1 MSKPIKVAL
10 SAVAAM
16 ALASGLVATWPQT
29 ARAQGI
35 IEEWDS
41 IKAPPPPVDK
51 IKPVQIDV
59 KKTALLSLDWNKRT
73 CTAERRVRCFKVL
86 PKIEKLLAEARSR
99 NMVVV
104 HGLAGSMKASDIV
117 DSVAPKGDE
126 PVITGKG
133 DKFTGSDLEKMLKD
147 KGIDAV
153 IIVGTS
159 ANSAVMYTAFGA
171 VVRGFKAIV
180 PIDGMPADTAYQ
192 EQFAIYQI
200 AYGSR
205 LNEKAVL
212 TRTDLLKF

>member
-1 MSKPIKVAL
+1 MGKLIEVAL
-10 SAVAAM
+10 PAVAAATL
-16 ALASGLVATWPQT
+16 ALGPLAAWPG
-29 ARAQGI
+29 AVRAQSI

-51 IKPVQIDV
+51 IKPVQIDPQ
-59 KKTALLSLDWNKRT
+59 KTALLSLDWNRNT
-73 CTAERRVRCFKVL
+73 CTADKRVRCFKTI

-104 HGLAGSMKASDIV
+104 HGLAGSMKASDIL

-126 PVITGKG
+126 PIVTGKG

-147 KGIDAV
+147 KGVDTV

-171 VVRGFKAIV
+171 AVRGFRPIV

-192 EQFAIYQI
+192 EQFAIWQI
-200 AYGSR
+200 ANGSQ
-205 LNEKAVL
+205 LNSTAVL
-212 TRTDLLKF
+212 TRTDLIKF

>member
-1 MSKPIKVAL
+1 MGRRGISPACAVTLAVAL
-10 SAVAAM
+10 FA
-16 ALASGLVATWPQT
+16 GLPQATQ
-29 ARAQGI
+29 AQSI

-41 IKAPPPPVDK
+41 IKAPPPPLDK
-51 IKPVQIDV
+51 IKPVQIDP
-59 KKTALLSLDWNKRT
+59 KKTALLSLDWNRNS
-73 CTAERRVRCFKVL
+73 CTPQRRVRCHNVM

-104 HGLAGSMKASDIV
+104 HGLAGSMKAADIL

-126 PVITGKG
+126 PVVTGKG
-133 DKFTGSDLEKMLKD
+133 DKFTGSDLEKILKD
-147 KGIDAV
+147 KGIDTV

-171 VVRGFKAIV
+171 AVRGFKPIV

-200 AYGSR
+200 AYGSQ
-205 LNEKAVL
+205 LNDKAQL
-212 TRTDLLKF
+212 TRLDLIKF